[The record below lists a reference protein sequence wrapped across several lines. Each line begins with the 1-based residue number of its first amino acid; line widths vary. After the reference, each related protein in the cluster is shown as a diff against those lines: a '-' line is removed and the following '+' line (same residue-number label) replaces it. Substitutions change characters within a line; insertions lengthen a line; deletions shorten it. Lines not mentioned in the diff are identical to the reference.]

1 MVLKIMYSNEFWI
14 FIDEKVELLLKYE
27 LILMDLIVNLVRKNL
42 RERCVSRS

>member
-14 FIDEKVELLLKYE
+14 LIDEKVELLLKYE

>member
-14 FIDEKVELLLKYE
+14 LIDEKVELLLKYE
-27 LILMDLIVNLVRKNL
+27 LVLMDLIVNLVKKNL